1 MDLYS
6 DQCAAFVMTIK
17 FQSRTVKAQPRW
29 KFPMIKA
36 ITQTR
41 RGPYSEFLVKVFN
54 FFWGFFFHHTEFL
67 LFVISKKD
75 RQIFLN
81 KKHVEDAIWF
91 VYYFVCISNTK
102 MIDLHSNS
110 KSGNFKET
118 KLWVRLNFM
127 NRYSKLEFSLLIL
140 VKIICSRN
148 FFERFYLLLLQFFQS
163 MENGRIHF

>member
-1 MDLYS
+1 MFYCSIDAKMKVPYDKS
-6 DQCAAFVMTIK
+6 NH
-17 FQSRTVKAQPRW
+17 
-29 KFPMIKA
+29 
-36 ITQTR
+36 TQTR
-41 RGPYSEFLVKVFN
+41 PGPYSEFLVKVFN
-54 FFWGFFFHHTEFL
+54 FFWGFFFITQNFSSSL
-67 LFVISKKD
+67 YLKKD

-140 VKIICSRN
+140 VKIN
-148 FFERFYLLLLQFFQS
+148 YLFTEFFRTFLSFAFTVFSVNGKWKNTFLSLSFLL
-163 MENGRIHF
+163 